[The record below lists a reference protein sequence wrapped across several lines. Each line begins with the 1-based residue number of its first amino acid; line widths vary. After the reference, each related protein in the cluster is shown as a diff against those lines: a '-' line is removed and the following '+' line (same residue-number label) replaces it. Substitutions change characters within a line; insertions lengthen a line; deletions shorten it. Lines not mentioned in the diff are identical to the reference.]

1 MLAAHP
7 HSQNLA
13 VSILKLEAPT
23 DNEKSQ
29 AKLRLANIAMDLMPA
44 GVVDFDKLKECAPIK
59 SLVEG
64 IGKTEMQTLLFLL
77 ISNFCKSIN
86 VVRNMG
92 EDQMIECAMY
102 LLDECKDYTME
113 DYVVMFA
120 MAKRGKIGNVMDHL
134 DIEVVAEMHAE
145 YAARRRTHFKTAQ
158 DKAEREAY
166 DKKVAGLGPKDIA
179 ACEEAVKKMKEITY
193 HFINLEA
200 IEDERKKQATL
211 KALKDN
217 RDRQIINFVD
227 HMGAQGYAPDIETM
241 KYYLKAIGK

>member
-113 DYVVMFA
+113 
-120 MAKRGKIGNVMDHL
+120 
-134 DIEVVAEMHAE
+134 
-145 YAARRRTHFKTAQ
+145 
-158 DKAEREAY
+158 
-166 DKKVAGLGPKDIA
+166 
-179 ACEEAVKKMKEITY
+179 IT
-193 HFINLEA
+193 LLCLQWQKGE
-200 IEDERKKQATL
+200 KLAT
-211 KALKDN
+211 
-217 RDRQIINFVD
+217 
-227 HMGAQGYAPDIETM
+227 
-241 KYYLKAIGK
+241 